1 VVKSVNYK
9 SKTIGSY
16 QTKEEALRDEFDIP
30 DSNNI
35 PNVDIPNFNTTPKKD
50 NKLANF
56 LNNLFSGNNPTIIK
70 YIQEL
75 RPNAKEDDYLF
86 IRVQNVKNNTK
97 LTQPAIY
104 KMVIE
109 SAKKAGIE
117 KKVSTHSCR
126 ATLATLLHNQG
137 TPIGQIQTLLNHKDI
152 TTTSIYIKKANEI
165 EESAAMKLNLSH
177 FPDQN
182 K

>member
-1 VVKSVNYK
+1 
-9 SKTIGSY
+9 
-16 QTKEEALRDEFDIP
+16 
-30 DSNNI
+30 
-35 PNVDIPNFNTTPKKD
+35 
-50 NKLANF
+50 
-56 LNNLFSGNNPTIIK
+56 
-70 YIQEL
+70 
-75 RPNAKEDDYLF
+75 
-86 IRVQNVKNNTK
+86 
-97 LTQPAIY
+97 
-104 KMVIE
+104 MVIE

-177 FPDQN
+177 FPDS